1 MNLTYYNPVRTI
13 TGAGSLRHLDALI
26 RSLSAAGDHILV
38 LAWDP
43 CVYDNDV
50 FAGLE
55 KNHPDRIFRRRI
67 FSASNPTV
75 NQLLHIYKETR
86 DFAPSL
92 ILAAGGGSVMDI
104 GKSLCC
110 LYGRNIENAD
120 DIRNLIAEGGDVRPA
135 SAWIGIPTTSGTGSE
150 VTCWATIWDPEQ
162 GKKRSLENHRNFA
175 AAAIADPVMT
185 KDLPLPLS
193 VSTALDAVSHAAE
206 SCWAK
211 SSNPVSQALALYAIR
226 TIMQNMDDLTAGK
239 GSAREAMARGSMIAG
254 LAFSNTKT
262 TACHS
267 ISYPLTLRYGIPHG
281 TAVSMLLSPVLALNK
296 DSIKDPSPLLQAL
309 GVRSA
314 DQLGDKIRS
323 YLTRSGQ
330 AASLSGWGVPAADL
344 PLLAGQG
351 ITKGRADNNPVPLTQ
366 KIIETILRSVF

>member
-1 MNLTYYNPVRTI
+1 MAVTVKR
-13 TGAGSLRHLDALI
+13 
-26 RSLSAAGDHILV
+26 
-38 LAWDP
+38 
-43 CVYDNDV
+43 
-50 FAGLE
+50 
-55 KNHPDRIFRRRI
+55 
-67 FSASNPTV
+67 FSADV
-75 NQLLHIYKETR
+75 VV
-86 DFAPSL
+86 
-92 ILAAGGGSVMDI
+92 AGGGVA
-104 GKSLCC
+104 G
-110 LYGRNIENAD
+110 
-120 DIRNLIAEGGDVRPA
+120 
-135 SAWIGIPTTSGTGSE
+135 
-150 VTCWATIWDPEQ
+150 
-162 GKKRSLENHRNFA
+162 A

-206 SCWAK
+206 SYWAK

-296 DSIKDPSPLLQAL
+296 DSIKDPAPLLQAL

-366 KIIETILRSVF
+366 EIIETILRSVF